1 MKLIETLAGY
11 SDANMSGVVVRFEH
25 EGRRYLG
32 YVDFC
37 PRTPQGEVVEV
48 SDEATEQPVR
58 AGETVKA
65 EILKAAFTFK
75 NASGEKRRS
84 PASDVS

>member
-11 SDANMSGVVVRFEH
+11 SDANVSGVVVRFEH

-32 YVDFC
+32 YVDFS

-58 AGETVKA
+58 ASETVKA
-65 EILKAAFTFK
+65 EIVKAADTFK
-75 NASGEKRRS
+75 AEKAANR
-84 PASDVS
+84 PLQM